1 MWRIDGGMKVG
12 IVGAGAM
19 GAGIAHAFAAYG
31 NDVMLC
37 DATPRAADKGRESI
51 RANIGKL
58 VAKGK
63 MDGDQGEKILM
74 LIRAGDM
81 VELKDRD
88 LVIES
93 IYENMQAKKDL
104 FSQLQGICDA
114 ETTFASNTSSMSVTE
129 MARGLDRPVIG
140 MHFFNPANLMELVE
154 LVAGAST
161 TPDQIAKATE
171 ILESIGKTPILVRES
186 PGFVVNRIIIPMIN
200 EAVGILADGVAGA
213 ESIDKAMRLGVS
225 CKIGPLAMGDLIGL
239 DVCLAIMEVLQTET
253 GYPKYRPH
261 PLLREMVRN
270 GCLGRKTGKGFFDY
284 SLN

>member
-63 MDGDQGEKILM
+63 MDGGQGEKILM

-253 GYPKYRPH
+253 GNPKYRPH
-261 PLLREMVRN
+261 PLLCEMVRN